1 MGAIRDLLWREPH
14 CILPVKGNNPSRP
27 WITGSGVVTPHNS
40 HRTNELPHMPES
52 SGSTS
57 VPPTGNLRRPAQAGI
72 ASGDATKS
80 SLAEA
85 YYQAH
90 LEDLAAH
97 PESGPL
103 ERFVLEVFGADAR
116 LVSDAQKQRLGHRL
130 LVWAATQ
137 PRPIRTLVWKAFASS
152 HWVLPVLEIVETLTR
167 DQRHALLDVDPRVLV
182 EVIEPYLGDR
192 PGKILSLS
200 SPAIEERQTRRST
213 GAAQPLD

>member
-1 MGAIRDLLWREPH
+1 
-14 CILPVKGNNPSRP
+14 
-27 WITGSGVVTPHNS
+27 
-40 HRTNELPHMPES
+40 MPES

-57 VPPTGNLRRPAQAGI
+57 APPMGELRSPVQAEI
-72 ASGDATKS
+72 ASGEATKP

-97 PESGPL
+97 PESGHL
-103 ERFVLEVFGADAR
+103 EQFILEVFGADAR
-116 LVSDAQKQRLGHRL
+116 LVSDGQKQRLGHRL

-152 HWVLPVLEIVETLTR
+152 HWVLPVLEIVETLAR
-167 DQRHALLDVDPRVLV
+167 DQRHALLEVDPRVLV

-192 PGKILSLS
+192 PEKIRSLS

-213 GAAQPLD
+213 GAVQPLD